1 MPSPSGEMA
10 FTASRGPMIQ
20 PTARQAKR
28 AQTGIRMVLVIISS
42 TSSRFRP
49 KSAIRLP
56 PFMAA
61 PKDRPTGTDRATQMP
76 VTRRAAR
83 VRKILNFWIT
93 NWVTTSNM
101 EMTEV
106 SAAMAA
112 MAKNSRDRVLPTTDI
127 SSNTMGRVIN
137 ISPMPPMPSSA
148 VDTPETAA

>member
-1 MPSPSGEMA
+1 M
-10 FTASRGPMIQ
+10 
-20 PTARQAKR
+20 
-28 AQTGIRMVLVIISS
+28 
-42 TSSRFRP
+42 
-49 KSAIRLP
+49 
-56 PFMAA
+56 
-61 PKDRPTGTDRATQMP
+61 
-76 VTRRAAR
+76 
-83 VRKILNFWIT
+83 RKILNFWIT

-137 ISPMPPMPSSA
+137 ISPMPPMPSSV